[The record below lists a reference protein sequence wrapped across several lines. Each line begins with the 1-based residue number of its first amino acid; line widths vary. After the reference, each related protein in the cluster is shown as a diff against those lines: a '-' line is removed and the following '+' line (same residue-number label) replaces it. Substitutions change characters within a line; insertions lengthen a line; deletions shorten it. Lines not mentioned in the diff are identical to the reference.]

1 MSDVDAQIRVSID
14 TQQAQAQLTALQQQI
29 TLLQKSMAANAG
41 QNLNLGAGVAGK
53 QLGDLNGKIINV
65 KSSLAGLD
73 KALAGTS
80 RSFQDSM
87 RTMAGAFK
95 KTGPE
100 MDLIRERAKVI
111 SAEYKKIGDGA
122 KGMSSVLVS
131 EGTVANRAAAESAMR
146 MQMFTRALD
155 QAGTAALNWGKN
167 MQWAGRQLMVG
178 FTVPLTIFAA
188 IATKAFK
195 DIEREIVNLQ
205 RVYGDFTTSSAETD
219 RMTQSIKE
227 LSVEMSNLGFTA
239 KETIGIA
246 ADAAATGAVGQ
257 DLIDMTKNATQLAA
271 LGMITQ
277 EQALDT
283 IISMGSAFGVAA
295 DELSGV
301 VDYLNAVENQTVLS
315 LGDMTEAIPL
325 VAPVVKGLG
334 GDVKELAVVMTAMR
348 EGGIGANEAANA
360 LKTGLARLITP
371 TKQAKETAAKFGI
384 SLTKIVAE
392 NEGDFLGMIDAMS
405 RGLSD
410 LSDLQQQQVLSDV
423 FGKRQFARFGALFE
437 NFNKEGSQAAR
448 TMDLLGASA
457 EDLARQTD
465 KELGALEESESM
477 KLAKAME
484 ELKMAIAPIGRMVM
498 QFLTPLIEFGSK
510 IFAIFDGMGEGFK
523 KVVGGIA
530 VAVGLVIPG
539 LLMVVGLFANLA
551 GNAMNAGKA
560 LLNILFGFKGAAK
573 GAESLTLEE
582 LEQAAAAQALASAQM
597 QVTNSLEMQERAV
610 YDLVNAY
617 NRLNAAQASGGGNMK
632 PPMRFAT
639 GGKVPGTGN
648 TDKIPAL
655 LTPGEYV
662 INKKQS
668 QKHSGFLK
676 ALNSGSVRGFSEG
689 WTPDAKGDLSHTA
702 GSLAVFRT
710 DDPEADAKLD
720 ETLKKRKEILQVV
733 VDTANAETEAGA
745 VAVKQAQQELDYI
758 KKIEGERDEQGNYV
772 LDDDGVPRDKGIWG
786 RMKDEAEAT
795 GYTGRLELNSNRV
808 VQLDKTTNNGLRG
821 NGISG
826 QDLAADL
833 RRREDPYASIA
844 AQEITGSGIEL
855 EEEQAEVVLAT
866 RRLRDKVIAI
876 SDDLP
881 EGTVIADALEGGEAK
896 EGTRTVAEIENEAA
910 LAAEA
915 ELEQELAQMKQDK
928 AEGEAISDKEIAEKE
943 KQLEIQK
950 RITERLQ
957 TAEQQI
963 VEERRGFIDD
973 GSEPTEEQARY
984 RERSRARTS
993 DPSKNEFHTED
1004 PTAKGGTRRVPVTKK
1019 DASRQKSLRVTT
1031 GIPKEDK
1038 VRQHYEDDFGRR
1050 YTDKVLSDLDQ
1061 LGLLAKQ
1068 KAEEIGGDIDEGL
1081 ALGVTGSSQSETA
1094 LTQKGEEAIDNLG
1107 TATGSESPSWK
1118 AKQIGKDIDEGLAQG
1133 VRNNARVPV
1142 AAAGEVGDQMEL
1154 EFDESFDGEQQG
1166 REQMDEVERG
1176 SKSNPPDMTT
1186 TGDKGSGKMQ
1196 FMRGK
1201 MGMAGMV
1208 GGQVLSMGSM
1218 MAMQAEGDK
1227 VAGVSKELVASFG
1240 AVAGQVNSFAGMLPP
1255 MAQGIVAAGT
1265 LVAAGVGYVV
1275 AKWREG
1281 VDEASREAARLGAS
1295 LGGAADA
1302 AKRMADMFGRT
1313 TLLERRKQ
1321 LAISEEERGRYEEF
1335 SPMFESDEGQKI
1347 VEELKAATSKDRFT
1361 EIESYVKNA
1370 VVQGFVEGADAE
1382 LLARAFAEQVGDVDL
1397 ARPLAESIKEFN
1409 ETYESTTDKA
1419 IDLAQSRM
1427 KAMDNDRTLQRAKDT
1442 MADGGKLTYDDAS
1455 KVLGSS
1461 MQGIRDWT
1469 TVLEAAREDYR
1480 LGNISF
1486 EQLIET
1492 TNKVSTAQ
1500 EKLSNALD
1508 YALMNNT
1515 DSGGVQ
1521 QALKDR
1527 LMAQGYSEDQA
1538 GGVRDRLE
1546 KEMGL
1551 VQSDN
1556 SKEDYA
1562 AAEKQFRKEAAE
1574 AIKAEDYTDDAYG
1587 QNLRQA
1593 TIDEYVGNK
1602 MSQFSRDYAWDMQE
1616 KQGEYEKQIDEAVG
1630 MVASA
1635 ISQGM
1640 DLDTAEDL
1648 AAEIQDGTS
1657 VASKAY
1663 TDAMEA
1669 GRSKFDAM
1677 QGAIAAWNI
1686 ERDPTS
1692 PLAIQEDGF
1701 DPNKDMRQRYV
1712 DQVTR
1717 AQNPENL
1724 DGAVA
1729 GMDINQIESLVT
1741 SLEKVQTF
1749 GGEALSQG
1757 TKDKRS
1763 LELENLIGANKDILG
1778 PEMTALL
1785 APYVADGVISG
1796 MEEGGL
1802 KGLGQLSDILG
1813 GDKEALEAYIRVI
1826 LADDGLGEDEIERIV
1841 DNLTYAKSRIPTEL
1855 QIAIGLDLKDPKGK
1869 DMDPGEWKALIDET
1883 ALMANMVQGIDTE
1896 EEKMLA
1902 IQFAFQDG
1910 VKRKNLTP
1918 ATFRKEFQ
1926 KVMNLIDD
1934 MDGADFETRKKI
1946 MVDIITEMNGE
1957 EADPKQVEGAINDL
1971 QYKFGKAGVNNIPPT
1986 IYAKVIDMKVDASG
2000 MLERANEMMRLA
2012 RAAGSDAGMAE
2023 AQELIDAATALN
2035 NEADDLGAE
2044 HVWGG
2049 GGSDS
2054 GGGGGGGEEDFDEG
2068 IKGNYDPKKR
2078 WDKYRKREASNQA
2091 GIIGYTEAI
2100 NRTTNL
2106 TEDQIEELKENDKA
2120 YKAWKKAYKE
2130 FLKSGDDK
2138 ELKAFEKKYMKG
2150 EYSDPGETIGDQN
2163 AANTRKIVTGN
2174 KKDEK
2179 AQQKM
2184 NKKGIGYFE
2193 QQQLLNDPE
2202 LMAQFM
2208 SDDAQLSK
2216 DAANQARERAMA
2228 ETTVL
2233 DIYERQMEVRAQELD
2248 YQQQQMELSIMQ
2260 AEYDAED
2267 KFFAPTG
2274 TDRATLDQ
2282 RNAEIDAR
2290 QNTIQATQIKPLQH
2304 LIKLEQDKI
2313 KIKQRGMKIYEDE
2326 IKKLNK
2332 EVKIRQRTLEDMK
2345 RALELRQREGE
2356 MLDHD
2361 LQLMGYQEEDINE
2374 MYEKRVD
2381 ALEKVLSINQAIAA
2395 QQKSQ
2400 LDLASALT
2408 SGDIGAAAKA
2418 AQQMQEQQAQ
2428 QAADAYKSQMETNK
2442 ESAIN
2447 SLTGAESGMTREQ
2460 IEMRKRALEE
2470 DSYQT
2475 NLKVRALDDEIYE
2488 LNRKIRDENDSIDV
2502 IKEQIEVHNSK
2513 IKDYEWDIF
2522 QIEVNQLRTLEDQKI
2537 KNDALLAQADQA
2549 VTFAAAEEKI
2559 QLKRFQRG
2567 RALEEATQAL
2577 QVAGLK
2583 ILEEQGKLHSVNFDM
2598 LKASAK
2604 AAKEYWNALNKGTL
2618 NKKNLVKPE
2627 IVGADFAKIVSQQDI
2642 GKALFEGIDMSELDV
2657 TKMLGEPKYPIASAT
2672 QAVPNG
2678 AVNGIMGNITNHNN
2692 YMNNS
2697 VNVNAAAANAQEV
2710 ADIVYRRLEIERLKN
2725 TGG

>member
-87 RTMAGAFK
+87 RTMVGAFK

-122 KGMSSVLVS
+122 KGMSSVLVT

-178 FTVPLTIFAA
+178 FTVPLTIFAT
-188 IATKAFK
+188 IATKAFQ

-205 RVYGDFTTSSAETD
+205 RVYGDFTTSSSETD

-239 KETIGIA
+239 KETIAIA

-283 IISMGSAFGVAA
+283 IISMNSAFGVAA
-295 DELSGV
+295 DELGGV

-315 LGDMTEAIPL
+315 LGDMTQAIPL

-371 TKQAKETAAKFGI
+371 TRQAKETALKFGI
-384 SLTKIVAE
+384 NLQQIVAE

-573 GAESLTLEE
+573 GAETLTLEE

-597 QVTNSLEMQERAV
+597 QVTNSLELQERAV

-617 NRLNAAQASGGGNMK
+617 NRLNAAQASGGGTMR

-639 GGKVPGTGN
+639 GGRVPGAGN
-648 TDKIPAL
+648 TDKVPAL
-655 LTPGEYV
+655 LTPGEFV

-668 QKHSGFLK
+668 QKNSGFLH
-676 ALNSGSVRGFSEG
+676 ALNSGSVQGFSVGGDVAGRGGVTLGSIQKARGGDYTHGDAGKTLVFSTDKGVEAETKRLHEVLEARKAIIKATKDQIEADRQSGKISEESARRKIAALEAEEEAIEG
-689 WTPDAKGDLSHTA
+689 VKTDWENLTDAQKKSGGVATMSLHSNQVALIDSDVNKAMNSQGAGALPADIATDLRNRPDAYDYMVNRSIHDDAVEDDLSTVAARA
-702 GSLAVFRT
+702 GAGEDLTRRMADKADRMGPDHVIVDKIDASAAV
-710 DDPEADAKLD
+710 DPSKTQVEYSTLQNESLD
-720 ETLKKRKEILQVV
+720 ELISETEEQVRAEEGNTDITEEAKQENIKRLAALKRLREQLETEGDKIAQARTSMHETVEGKDAADFATEEQMRDRSKRKS
-733 VDTANAETEAGA
+733 
-745 VAVKQAQQELDYI
+745 
-758 KKIEGERDEQGNYV
+758 
-772 LDDDGVPRDKGIWG
+772 G
-786 RMKDEAEAT
+786 RSLKFKT
-795 GYTGRLELNSNRV
+795 G
-808 VQLDKTTNNGLRG
+808 
-821 NGISG
+821 
-826 QDLAADL
+826 
-833 RRREDPYASIA
+833 
-844 AQEITGSGIEL
+844 
-855 EEEQAEVVLAT
+855 
-866 RRLRDKVIAI
+866 
-876 SDDLP
+876 
-881 EGTVIADALEGGEAK
+881 
-896 EGTRTVAEIENEAA
+896 
-910 LAAEA
+910 
-915 ELEQELAQMKQDK
+915 ELAQRQAQEGKKQ
-928 AEGEAISDKEIAEKE
+928 KEV
-943 KQLEIQK
+943 LSH
-950 RITERLQ
+950 RM
-957 TAEQQI
+957 
-963 VEERRGFIDD
+963 
-973 GSEPTEEQARY
+973 
-984 RERSRARTS
+984 
-993 DPSKNEFHTED
+993 
-1004 PTAKGGTRRVPVTKK
+1004 
-1019 DASRQKSLRVTT
+1019 
-1031 GIPKEDK
+1031 DK
-1038 VRQHYEDDFGRR
+1038 VRKEGVAGGVARTR
-1050 YTDKVLSDLDQ
+1050 MKGSYTSAGEQIDLEGIRQRIRQD
-1061 LGLLAKQ
+1061 GI
-1068 KAEEIGGDIDEGL
+1068 EIGVELNQGIAQGIQQ
-1081 ALGVTGSSQSETA
+1081 SSETPEQA
-1094 LTQKGEEAIDNLG
+1094 IRQTVGDTIDAANQEAEIN
-1107 TATGSESPSWK
+1107 SPSRATERVGK
-1118 AKQIGKDIDEGLAQG
+1118 AMDDGLAQG

-1142 AAAGEVGDQMEL
+1142 AAAGEVGEQMEL
-1154 EFDESFDGEQQG
+1154 EFDESFDGERQG
-1166 REQMDEVERG
+1166 RDSMDEVERG
-1176 SKSNPPDMTT
+1176 AKGNQPDMTT
-1186 TGDKGSGKMQ
+1186 TGGKGSQKME
-1196 FMRGK
+1196 FMRNK
-1201 MGMAGMV
+1201 MGMGGMI
-1208 GGQVLSMGSM
+1208 GGQVLSMASM
-1218 MAMQAEGDK
+1218 MAMQAEGEK

-1265 LVAAGVGYVV
+1265 LIAAGVGYAV

-1281 VDEASREAARLGAS
+1281 VDEASREAADLGAS
-1295 LGGAADA
+1295 LGGAAQA
-1302 AKRMADMFGRT
+1302 AERMARMFNQS
-1313 TLLERRKQ
+1313 TLIERRRQ
-1321 LAISEEERGRYEEF
+1321 LKLSEEEKERYQQF
-1335 SPMFESDEGQKI
+1335 SPMFESEEGKKI
-1347 VEELKAATSKDRFT
+1347 VEELGEITGPERFA
-1361 EIESYVKNA
+1361 EIESYVQNA

-1382 LLARAFAEQVGDVDL
+1382 LFARAFAEQLGDVDL
-1397 ARPLAESIKEFN
+1397 GNALAKSIGEFN
-1409 ETYESTTDKA
+1409 ETFETTTDKA
-1419 IDLAQSRM
+1419 VEIAEKRMREANKFGDLS
-1427 KAMDNDRTLQRAKDT
+1427 
-1442 MADGGKLTYDDAS
+1442 DAREKMQQGNALS
-1455 KVLGSS
+1455 YKEASLVVGTS
-1461 MQGIRDWT
+1461 MQGLRDWT
-1469 TVLEAAREDYR
+1469 TVLEAAKEDYR
-1480 LGNISF
+1480 KGTISF
-1486 EQLIET
+1486 QELKKAT
-1492 TNKVSTAQ
+1492 DKVTDAQ
-1500 EKLSNALD
+1500 EKLSAALS
-1508 YALMNNT
+1508 YAIKFNT
-1515 DSGGVQ
+1515 DRGGVEQALQDQLEKQGYGEEVAGDVSGRVENQIRENLGYGNTGFFGSSGGF
-1521 QALKDR
+1521 A
-1527 LMAQGYSEDQA
+1527 S
-1538 GGVRDRLE
+1538 GG
-1546 KEMGL
+1546 KA
-1551 VQSDN
+1551 S
-1556 SKEDYA
+1556 
-1562 AAEKQFRKEAAE
+1562 AEEVRKEAIEVNKAVAQALGDVAIAVSTGMPVEEAE
-1574 AIKAEDYTDDAYG
+1574 RMAADIA
-1587 QNLRQA
+1587 
-1593 TIDEYVGNK
+1593 DETTL
-1602 MSQFSRDYAWDMQE
+1602 
-1616 KQGEYEKQIDEAVG
+1616 
-1630 MVASA
+1630 VA
-1635 ISQGM
+1635 
-1640 DLDTAEDL
+1640 
-1648 AAEIQDGTS
+1648 
-1657 VASKAY
+1657 KAY
-1663 TDAMEA
+1663 KE
-1669 GRSKFDAM
+1669 
-1677 QGAIAAWNI
+1677 AIAAGADQFRAMQAAIAAKNL
-1686 ERDPTS
+1686 EMDPS
-1692 PLAIQEDGF
+1692 NPLAPQNDGS
-1701 DPNKDMRQRYV
+1701 DPNKDLREKYV
-1712 DQVTR
+1712 RLTSGSFDPTSLG
-1717 AQNPENL
+1717 NITK
-1724 DGAVA
+1724 
-1729 GMDINQIESLVT
+1729 GMDIEGFATVINAIADLKFVDVAGLNPMEANRIT
-1741 SLEKVQTF
+1741 
-1749 GGEALSQG
+1749 GEATEQS
-1757 TKDKRS
+1757 TD
-1763 LELENLIGANKDILG
+1763 LELLLNANTDILG
-1778 PEMTALL
+1778 PELTELL
-1785 APYVADGVISG
+1785 TPYVADGIEDG

-1813 GDKEALEAYIRVI
+1813 GDREALEAYIRVV
-1826 LADDGLGEDEIERIV
+1826 LADDSLGEDDIQLIV
-1841 DNLTYAKSRIPTEL
+1841 DNLVYANSRIPKEL
-1855 QIAIGLDLKDPKGK
+1855 QVSIGLDLKDPKGK
-1869 DMDPGEWKALIDET
+1869 DMDPEEWKKLIDDT
-1883 ALMANMVQGIDTE
+1883 AIMANMVKGIDSE

-1910 VKRKNLTP
+1910 VRKKNMTP
-1918 ATFRKEFQ
+1918 AKFRKEFQ
-1926 KVMNLIDD
+1926 NVMDLVDE
-1934 MDGADFETRKKI
+1934 MDGADFEAKKKL
-1946 MVDIITEMNGE
+1946 MVDIITALNGE
-1957 EADPKQVEGAINDL
+1957 EADPAAVETAIDKM
-1971 QYKFGKAGVNNIPPT
+1971 QSKFGKAGVVNIPPT
-1986 IYAKVIDMKVDASG
+1986 VFAKIVDMDVNAQGLRDSAQGMLNSITPAMMATPQGQAFYDEAKG
-2000 MLERANEMMRLA
+2000 MLEAANQMDK
-2012 RAAGSDAGMAE
+2012 DAM
-2023 AQELIDAATALN
+2023 
-2035 NEADDLGAE
+2035 DLGAE
-2044 HVWGG
+2044 YVWGG

-2054 GGGGGGGEEDFDEG
+2054 GGGGGGGGDKEFDEG
-2068 IKGNYDPKKR
+2068 IKGDYKPKSR
-2078 WDKYRKREASNQA
+2078 WDKYRKRESSNQA

-2100 NRTTNL
+2100 RRTTNL
-2106 TEDQIEELKENDKA
+2106 TENQIEELKENDKA
-2120 YKAWKKAYKE
+2120 YKKWKEAYKD
-2130 FLKSGDDK
+2130 FLKTGDDK
-2138 ELKAFEKKYMKG
+2138 ELQKFERKYMKG
-2150 EYSDPGETIGDQN
+2150 EYSDAGKSIGDQN
-2163 AANTRKIVTGN
+2163 AANTRKTVTEN
-2174 KKDEK
+2174 RK
-2179 AQQKM
+2179 AEQAQKKM
-2184 NKKGIGYFE
+2184 NQRGVGYFE

-2208 SDDAQLSK
+2208 SDNKKLSNDAL
-2216 DAANQARERAMA
+2216 NQARERAMA

-2233 DIYERQMEVRAQELD
+2233 DIYERQMEVRAQQLD
-2248 YQQQQMELSIMQ
+2248 YEQQQMEYAIMK
-2260 AEYDAED
+2260 AEYAAED
-2267 KFFAPTG
+2267 NFFAGVG

-2374 MYEKRVD
+2374 MYDKRVE

-2408 SGDIGAAAKA
+2408 SGDIGAAARA

-2428 QAADAYKSQMETNK
+2428 QAADAYRAQMETNK

-2460 IEMRKRALEE
+2460 IEMRKRELEE

-2475 NLKVRALDDEIYE
+2475 NLKIRALDDEIYN
-2488 LNRKIRDENDSIDV
+2488 LNRKIRDENDQIDI

-2559 QLKRFQRG
+2559 QLKRFERG
-2567 RALEEATQAL
+2567 RKLEEATQAL
-2577 QVAGLK
+2577 QLAGLK

-2618 NKKNLVKPE
+2618 NEKNLVKPE
-2627 IVGADFAKIVSQQDI
+2627 LVGANFSKIVAQQDI

-2657 TKMLGEPKYPIASAT
+2657 TKMLGEPKYKIASAT

-2710 ADIVYRRLEIERLKN
+2710 ADIVYRRLEIDRLKN